1 MWAGRRGPRVRA
13 RACASVGKFDHALI
27 RNPTTRRYPV
37 ASPLSSPPGNVPS
50 PRSTWNLATFPV
62 EPCRQPDCG
71 GSYPIQ
77 SLKRD
82 FTLPF
87 VKSLYEQAP
96 YTSRTPGRPD
106 RPVLFCRSP
115 SHCAV
120 SSCDYFQKSPRLS
133 GAFGTGVAFGSRRSQ
148 IINNTERV
156 AIDRLTPRETRGKT
170 SPPPDTLTLLFRAFC
185 RAQA

>member
-1 MWAGRRGPRVRA
+1 MWAGRRGPRARA

-37 ASPLSSPPGNVPS
+37 ASPPPLSSWQRPQP
-50 PRSTWNLATFPV
+50 TFHV
-62 EPCRQPDCG
+62 EPPHVSRG
-71 GSYPIQ
+71 
-77 SLKRD
+77 
-82 FTLPF
+82 TLPPVRLWGIPPNTFIVKRLYVGF